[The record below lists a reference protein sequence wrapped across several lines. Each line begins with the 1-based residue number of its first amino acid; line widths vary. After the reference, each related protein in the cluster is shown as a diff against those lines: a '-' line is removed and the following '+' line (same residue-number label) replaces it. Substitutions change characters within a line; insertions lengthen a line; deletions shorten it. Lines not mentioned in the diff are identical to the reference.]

1 MFKDRFDAGEKL
13 AQKLMEYKD
22 NPNVVILAIPR
33 GALEIGSVL
42 THELYAPLDVVL
54 TKKIGY
60 PGNPECAIGAVSLE
74 NVIIDKRVLE
84 FSGDLEAHLKQE
96 IAQIKA
102 LLHHRSAQYHGVR
115 EPIPL
120 NDKIIILTDDGIAT
134 GKTVEA
140 TIDLIKKQNPQK
152 IIVAVPVASREALHL
167 IKKKVDEVVCLL
179 VPDIFMSVGQWY
191 QNFDQVSDE
200 EAIELLQG
208 SFV

>member
-42 THELYAPLDVVL
+42 THELHAPLDVVL

>member
-1 MFKDRFDAGEKL
+1 MFKNRFDAGKQL

-42 THELYAPLDVVL
+42 TQELHAPLDVVL

-60 PGNPECAIGAVSLE
+60 PGNPEYAIGAVSLDS
-74 NVIIDKRVLE
+74 VIIDKRALE

-102 LLHHRSAQYHGVR
+102 LLQQRSAQYHGVR

-120 NDKIIILTDDGIAT
+120 NNKIIILTDDGIAT
-134 GKTVEA
+134 GKTLEA
-140 TIDLIKKQNPQK
+140 TIDLIKKQSPQK

-191 QNFDQVSDE
+191 ENFDQVSDE

>member
-42 THELYAPLDVVL
+42 THELHAPLDVVL

-179 VPDIFMSVGQWY
+179 VPYIFMSFGQWY